1 MSDTNYIL
9 FQDEKGVRHIE
20 KLNTVERIEVI
31 GFQRYSTL
39 LGGTDSTEYPQEPN
53 GSFPVISYD
62 VFKDLFG
69 KILTIVDATFDD
81 GERKEAVKSLLKTS
95 MSEWYDKN
103 TGYTLK
109 MSSALVKL
117 PSDK

>member
-1 MSDTNYIL
+1 MSDTNYVL

-20 KLNTVERIEVI
+20 KLKTDKRIEVI

-39 LGGTDSTEYPQEPN
+39 LGDSDNTEYPLEPN
-53 GSFPVISYD
+53 GSYPVISYE

-69 KILTIVDATFDD
+69 KILTVIDATFDE

-109 MSSALVKL
+109 MSKSLVDL